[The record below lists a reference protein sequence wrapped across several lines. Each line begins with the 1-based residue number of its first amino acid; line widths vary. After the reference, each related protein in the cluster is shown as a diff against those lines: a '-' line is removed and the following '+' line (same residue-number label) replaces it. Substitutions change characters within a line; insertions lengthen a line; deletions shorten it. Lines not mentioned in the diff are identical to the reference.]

1 MPPRKVKP
9 DPEVKSQDSP
19 DLSTIQPVT
28 GDTTSTGTNTVPGKS
43 SATNPYRDNP
53 IFWPV
58 GVFTTYDLPE
68 DFPLP
73 IVIILIIPLFSPL
86 STLAA
91 SKLLTLTFV
100 PGLRL
105 PNLSPTHPLPVIHET
120 GESFFSSQF
129 PTQGITQGHIQ
140 DPFLYPNISGIGNI
154 PDASQ
159 DLFAFNPTG
168 DYNMN
173 MNMNN
178 MSRTILPSSGNA
190 RNQVLGNPG
199 TGAGITK
206 RPSRQPNQAGSVT
219 NQAATRAALDMGANP
234 GQSSNQN
241 QGFDIDLTGMDY
253 PIGSPTAMGLY
264 SSPLNSGMDPNA
276 FASMNQDYRNVSPA
290 PKFDPDFP
298 ATPDFIT
305 PTRYESFGEEDEY
318 ETKPDPRRIRT
329 QGTPTPAS
337 RNRRTSLAA
346 AEMSPA
352 TANTSS
358 PANSSFATPEQ
369 GIGGGSGGS
378 SRAAPNPPPYQ
389 AHVPPNRIAEA
400 GPVTH
405 PDPEWRPYGVNHWH
419 VFLRE
424 PSTLKYLSSTEIK
437 DIREHCYELA
447 ARGAG
452 DEDDGNENDEPRLI
466 AEGSP
471 YTTADAQAV
480 WKHCDAYVRRRGQV
494 RNNQAARRSR
504 QRKDAETRYWKAK
517 AIEYGAPDVEF
528 DWSMVEES
536 PPAPARGGSSS
547 SSRPAAAESGG
558 GGGAAVQTRARARA
572 QTGQGRAQQQQGGGR
587 QGQAAAQR
595 ASAPSAA
602 PPEFDFNQPLKY
614 DEDDETFG
622 SGFDAFTGEF

>member
-1 MPPRKVKP
+1 MQPIA
-9 DPEVKSQDSP
+9 EVTILTQWHNNSSTAADLEHVLTTHSSGHPCCLPQDF
-19 DLSTIQPVT
+19 Q
-28 GDTTSTGTNTVPGKS
+28 
-43 SATNPYRDNP
+43 
-53 IFWPV
+53 
-58 GVFTTYDLPE
+58 
-68 DFPLP
+68 LP
-73 IVIILIIPLFSPL
+73 IVIIQIIPFFPTL

-120 GESFFSSQF
+120 GESYLSSQF
-129 PTQGITQGHIQ
+129 PGLQDTTQGLGQ
-140 DPFLYPNISGIGNI
+140 DPFLYPDISGIGNI
-154 PDASQ
+154 PNASQ
-159 DLFAFNPTG
+159 DLFAFHPTG

-173 MNMNN
+173 MNN
-178 MSRTILPSSGNA
+178 MSRTVLPSSGNA
-190 RNQVLGNPG
+190 RNQGLGNSG
-199 TGAGITK
+199 TGAGVTK
-206 RPSRQPNQAGSVT
+206 LSSRQQSQAGIAT
-219 NQAATRAALDMGANP
+219 GQAVTRAALGTRANP
-234 GQSSNQN
+234 GQTSKQN
-241 QGFDIDLTGMDY
+241 QGFDVDLTGVDY
-253 PIGSPTAMGLY
+253 PTGSPTAMGLY
-264 SSPLNSGMDPNA
+264 GSSLNSGVGPNSFGSSSYNPLA
-276 FASMNQDYRNVSPA
+276 GVGGGGMQQSSQNQDYRNVSPA
-290 PKFDPDFP
+290 PKFDPDYLL
-298 ATPDFIT
+298 ASPDFIT

-329 QGTPTPAS
+329 HGTPTPAA

-346 AEMSPA
+346 ADMSPA
-352 TANTSS
+352 TGNTSS
-358 PANSSFATPEQ
+358 PANSSFHTPEQ
-369 GIGGGSGGS
+369 GIGGGGGN
-378 SRAAPNPPPYQ
+378 RQAAPNPPPYQ

-452 DEDDGNENDEPRLI
+452 DNNDDDGNDEPRPI

-517 AIEYGAPDVEF
+517 ALEYGAPDVEF

-536 PPAPARGGSSS
+536 PPAPAQGGSSS
-547 SSRPAAAESGG
+547 SARPAAAAGEGSGG
-558 GGGAAVQTRARARA
+558 GAVQTRARARA
-572 QTGQGRAQQQQGGGR
+572 QSGQVRAQQQQGGAGQGQAGRAGGR
-587 QGQAAAQR
+587 QGQAASRR

-602 PPEFDFNQPLKY
+602 QPEFDFNQPLKY
-614 DEDDETFG
+614 DEDDDTLG